1 MCALSD
7 ISVWGLEAALST
19 ENLEKVHERSFE
31 GICMSMT
38 VTYLVSTVKDFLP
51 NWETAGG
58 VLSFFDCLYRNSDLV
73 NRIGKNTYREIGKGR
88 EKLNSIFLPQAMWI
102 SDFYTI

>member
-1 MCALSD
+1 MEESR
-7 ISVWGLEAALST
+7 GL
-19 ENLEKVHERSFE
+19 KKHERFFE
-31 GICMSMT
+31 GICMCMA
-38 VTYLVSTVKDFLP
+38 VMYLVSTVEYFLL

-73 NRIGKNTYREIGKGR
+73 NRIGKHNYREIEKGR
-88 EKLNSIFLPQAMWI
+88 EKLNSIFPPQAVWT